1 MEVHVHSHTPRK
13 KWTHYLWEFLMLFLA
28 VFCGFLAENQREHM
42 VEHQREK
49 TYMNSLITDLKE
61 DTATIRY
68 VISFSITKF
77 HGMDTL
83 AQLLNKDM
91 LSNEEEKEL
100 YYLNSRYA
108 TNVSFMVF
116 NERTIKQLLNS
127 GNLRLVRKQET
138 SDSII
143 NYYGQFM
150 DVIKGQENVYD
161 EMSKRLL
168 FSTEEIFDRS
178 ASLTKMNADS
188 SFYQDIR
195 QEKMK
200 LITKDRNVLKKY
212 SQMIITARGMLA
224 NYLSMLFDMKKT
236 GENLLVFLEHEYK

>member
-1 MEVHVHSHTPRK
+1 MEVHAHTHTPRK
-13 KWTHYLWEFLMLFLA
+13 KWTHYFWEFLMLFLA

-42 VEHQREK
+42 IEHQREK
-49 TYMNSLITDLKE
+49 TY
-61 DTATIRY
+61 
-68 VISFSITKF
+68 ISSFCITKF

-83 AQLLNKDM
+83 AQLLNKDI
-91 LSNEEEKEL
+91 LNNDDEKEL

-108 TNVSFMVF
+108 ANVSFMVF

-127 GNLRLVRKQET
+127 GNLRLVRKQGT

-150 DVIKGQENVYD
+150 DVIKGQEEVYN

-178 ASLTKMNADS
+178 ASMTKMNADS

-200 LITKDRNVLKKY
+200 LITK
-212 SQMIITARGMLA
+212 
-224 NYLSMLFDMKKT
+224 
-236 GENLLVFLEHEYK
+236 

>member
-1 MEVHVHSHTPRK
+1 MEVHAHTHTPRK
-13 KWTHYLWEFLMLFLA
+13 KWTHYFWEFLMLFLA

-49 TYMNSLITDLKE
+49 QYMNSLTTDLKG

-68 VISFSITKF
+68 VISFCLTKF

-83 AQLLNKDM
+83 AQLLNKDI
-91 LSNEEEKEL
+91 LNNDDEKEL
-100 YYLNSRYA
+100 YYLNSHYA
-108 TNVSFMVF
+108 ANVSFMVF

-127 GNLRLVRKQET
+127 GNLRLVRKQGT

-150 DVIKGQENVYD
+150 DVIKGQEEVYN

-178 ASLTKMNADS
+178 ASMTKMNADS
-188 SFYQDIR
+188 GFYQDIR

-200 LITKDRNVLKKY
+200 LITKDKNVLRKH
-212 SQMIITARGMLA
+212 SQTIITARGMLA

-236 GENLLVFLEHEYK
+236 GENLLVFLENEYK

>member
-1 MEVHVHSHTPRK
+1 MEVHAHSHTARK

-68 VISFSITKF
+68 VISFCITKF

-83 AQLLNKDM
+83 AQLLNKDI
-91 LSNEEEKEL
+91 LNNDDEKEL
-100 YYLNSRYA
+100 YYLNSHYA
-108 TNVSFMVF
+108 ANVSFMVF

-127 GNLRLVRKQET
+127 GNLRLVRKQGT

-143 NYYGQFM
+143 NYYGSSWM
-150 DVIKGQENVYD
+150 
-161 EMSKRLL
+161 LL
-168 FSTEEIFDRS
+168 RDRKKF
-178 ASLTKMNADS
+178 T
-188 SFYQDIR
+188 
-195 QEKMK
+195 MK
-200 LITKDRNVLKKY
+200 
-212 SQMIITARGMLA
+212 
-224 NYLSMLFDMKKT
+224 
-236 GENLLVFLEHEYK
+236 

>member
-1 MEVHVHSHTPRK
+1 
-13 KWTHYLWEFLMLFLA
+13 MLFLA

-49 TYMNSLITDLKE
+49 QYMNSLTTDLKG

-68 VISFSITKF
+68 VISFCLTKF

-83 AQLLNKDM
+83 AQLLNKDI
-91 LSNEEEKEL
+91 LNNDDEKEL
-100 YYLNSRYA
+100 YYLNSHYA
-108 TNVSFMVF
+108 ANVSFMVF

-127 GNLRLVRKQET
+127 GNLRLVRKQGT

-150 DVIKGQENVYD
+150 DVIKGQEEVYN

-178 ASLTKMNADS
+178 ASMTKMNADS

-200 LITKDRNVLKKY
+200 LITKDKNVLRKH
-212 SQMIITARGMLA
+212 SQMIITARAMLA
-224 NYLSMLFDMKKT
+224 NYLNMLFEMKKT
-236 GENLLVFLEHEYK
+236 GENLLAFLEHEYK

>member
-1 MEVHVHSHTPRK
+1 MEVHAHSHTARK
-13 KWTHYLWEFLMLFLA
+13 KWTHYFWEFLMLFLA

-49 TYMNSLITDLKE
+49 KYMNSLITDLKG

-68 VISFSITKF
+68 VISSCLTKF

-83 AQLLNKDM
+83 AQLLKKDM
-91 LSNEEEKEL
+91 LDNDDEKEL
-100 YYLNSRYA
+100 YYLNNRYA
-108 TNVSFMVF
+108 ASIYIMVF

-127 GNLRLVRKQET
+127 GNLRLVRKQGT

-150 DVIKGQENVYD
+150 DFIKGQENVYD
-161 EMSKRLL
+161 EMSKRLV
-168 FSTEEIFDRS
+168 FSAEEIFDHS

-200 LITKDRNVLKKY
+200 LITKDKNVLRKY

-224 NYLSMLFDMKKT
+224 NYLSMLLGMKKT
-236 GENLLVFLEHEYK
+236 GENLLVFLENEYK

>member
-1 MEVHVHSHTPRK
+1 MEVHAHTHTARK

-68 VISFSITKF
+68 VISFCITKF

-108 TNVSFMVF
+108 ANVMFMVF
-116 NERTIKQLLNS
+116 NERTIRQLLNS
-127 GNLRLVRKQET
+127 GNLRLVKKQGT

-143 NYYGQFM
+143 NYYGQTM
-150 DVIKGQENVYD
+150 DRVIDQGKICD
-161 EMSKRLL
+161 EMSKRLV
-168 FSTEEIFDRS
+168 FSAEDIFDKS
-178 ASLTKMNADS
+178 ASLTKMNTDS
-188 SFYQDIR
+188 SFYKDIR

-200 LITKDRNVLKKY
+200 LITKDKNVLRKY
-212 SQMIITARGMLA
+212 SQMIITVQGMWA
-224 NYLSMLFDMKKT
+224 NYISMLFQMRKT
-236 GENLLVFLEHEYK
+236 GENLLVFLEKEYK